1 MALEGVEEMAIR
13 PRIVGVALLS
23 VVLMSCVDVAA
34 QSGGALQ
41 VTVEYTGADGEVNA
55 TNAIVVM
62 IFSDP
67 PTDES
72 ALPMGFPLIVQE
84 NGATVTFENIAVSP
98 VYLLAALM
106 DPEDLLAS
114 AGVGLPSGTPMGL
127 HGMLTGAPVGI
138 AIGDGDTVEV
148 ALQFDDL
155 VRMP

>member
-1 MALEGVEEMAIR
+1 MVIGQ
-13 PRIVGVALLS
+13 RIVGVALLS
-23 VVLMSCVDVAA
+23 TVLMSGMDVAA

-41 VTVEYTGADGEVNA
+41 VTVEYTGADGEVSA
-55 TNAIVVM
+55 TNASVVM

-67 PTDES
+67 PTDET

-155 VRMP
+155 IRMP

>member
-1 MALEGVEEMAIR
+1 MVIGQ
-13 PRIVGVALLS
+13 RIVGTTLLS
-23 VVLMSCVDVAA
+23 IVLMSGVELAA

-41 VTVEYTGADGEVNA
+41 VTVEYTGADGEVSA
-55 TNAIVVM
+55 TNSIVVM

-72 ALPMGFPLIVQE
+72 ALPMSFPLIVQE
-84 NGATVTFENIAVSP
+84 NGATVTFDNISTSP

-114 AGVGLPSGTPMGL
+114 AGVGLPAGTPMGI
-127 HGMLTGAPVGI
+127 HGILTGAPVGI

>member
-23 VVLMSCVDVAA
+23 IVLMSCVDVAA

-67 PTDES
+67 PTDEFGRVYNS
-72 ALPMGFPLIVQE
+72 A
-84 NGATVTFENIAVSP
+84 TS
-98 VYLLAALM
+98 
-106 DPEDLLAS
+106 
-114 AGVGLPSGTPMGL
+114 
-127 HGMLTGAPVGI
+127 
-138 AIGDGDTVEV
+138 
-148 ALQFDDL
+148 
-155 VRMP
+155 

>member
-1 MALEGVEEMAIR
+1 MVIGQ
-13 PRIVGVALLS
+13 RIVGTALLS
-23 VVLMSCVDVAA
+23 IVLMSGVDLAA

-41 VTVEYTGADGEVNA
+41 VTVEYTGADGEVSA
-55 TNAIVVM
+55 TNSIVVM

-67 PTDES
+67 PDET

-114 AGVGLPSGTPMGL
+114 AGVGLPPGTPMGL
-127 HGMLTGAPVGI
+127 HGVLTGAPVGI
-138 AIGDGDTVEV
+138 TIPDGDTVEV

-155 VRMP
+155 IRMP